1 MTCLPESV
9 AIRLGAARSASRPSV
24 GAGRW
29 LTLAPMSMT
38 SGVEGSVRI
47 DAWLWA
53 VRLYKTRSAATTACR
68 AGHVRMNGATV
79 KPSTSVTVGAD
90 LRVRQQ
96 GFDRIVHVTGL
107 VKKRVGAP
115 VAAQCYV
122 ESTPP
127 RQRETIPQI
136 PVRDRGAGRPT
147 KKDRREMER
156 LRHGGAR

>member
-1 MTCLPESV
+1 MSNTPEV
-9 AIRLGAARSASRPSV
+9 D
-24 GAGRW
+24 
-29 LTLAPMSMT
+29 
-38 SGVEGSVRI
+38 GSVRI
-47 DAWLWA
+47 DAWLWS

-79 KPSTSVTVGAD
+79 KPATAVSVGAD

-96 GFDRIVHVTGL
+96 GFDRLLRVTGL
-107 VKKRVGAP
+107 VSKRVGAP

-127 RQRETIPQI
+127 RQREIIPQI